1 MHIGVD
7 IDSVLADIVRPL
19 LLYHN
24 KKYHTKTKYNE
35 LVTHGLS
42 SYWNC
47 SEEQTTKRIIDFY
60 HSEHFDNLKPI
71 YGSKGAVKK
80 LKNNHILSAVTARPT
95 IIEDKSLKW
104 LNNHY
109 PNSFKAV
116 YHTNIMLDYYNPK
129 NKKSDFIKKYNIDI
143 LIDDNLNF
151 ASECADRGIPVLLF
165 NSPWNQTKELPKNI
179 RRVNSW
185 KHITEIL

>member
-19 LLYHN
+19 LWYHN
-24 KKYHTKTKYNE
+24 KKYHTKTKYQE
-35 LVTHGLS
+35 LVTHGLAK
-42 SYWNC
+42 YWNC
-47 SEEQTTKRIIDFY
+47 TEEQTTKRIIEFY
-60 HSEHFDNLKPI
+60 HTDHFDKLKPI
-71 YGSKGAVKK
+71 FGSKKAIGK
-80 LKNNHILSAVTARPT
+80 LKEKHSLSAVTARPD
-95 IIEDKSLKW
+95 IIEHKSLTW

-129 NKKSDFIKKYNIDI
+129 NKKSDFIKKYKIDI

-151 ASECADRGIPVLLF
+151 ASECAARGIPVLLF
-165 NSPWNQTKELPKNI
+165 DSPWNQVKKLPENI
-179 RRVNSW
+179 KRVYSW
-185 KHITEIL
+185 KHIVEIL